1 MTKRFGDMPK
11 NINPF
16 LGYYNIPADDVIA
29 CVQSDWDLDFNYIDG
44 YLFFTKD
51 YLYMLIINKTADK
64 VNPDDSEQS
73 TLQRYDISE
82 IKSSSIFPQVVGGL
96 FLIEVNEVEKPV
108 AAFSNSFLKLF
119 YKMDTLFK
127 KRLNKE
133 EITEQDFIET
143 DIKEVC
149 PKCGMYYPEEGRQVC
164 PKCLNKRSLFFRT
177 LSYFKPYY
185 KYFIG
190 ISACILI
197 NAGMNVGIPYLS
209 GRVLYDQVLNAKAG
223 QAQIPLLA
231 GRIPVAALLIIVL
244 VLLFVRVSQQ
254 VFGIIQGRLVAGF
267 VPKAVYSIKTEIYQA
282 MQRLSLNFFSQRQ
295 TGGLLTRIQ
304 NDSTEVMNFFIDGL
318 PYFLVNILILIGATA
333 VMLIMNWKLTIFAVA
348 FIPLLFFSSYLM
360 LPRLF
365 HLYGKRHRSV
375 RNMNSTIQDNI
386 VGARVVKAFGQE
398 KAETGRFSK
407 VSTRVRDAEID
418 IVNYDNRF
426 YGTYTSVE
434 TISSLLVWG
443 VGSWF
448 VLQQVDNLTYGTLI
462 TFVGYVAMLNGPLDF
477 MSYVFRWWSQSLNCS
492 QRIFEVID
500 AIPDVKEISN
510 PIRREKLMGN
520 IEMRNVTFSYTPN
533 KKVLDQVNLNIK
545 AGELFGIV
553 GQSGAG
559 KTTIINLISRFYDPK
574 EGEIFIDGIPLKS
587 LAIEDL
593 RKNIAIV
600 SQETYIFQGTIA
612 QNIAYAR
619 PESTSKE
626 IMTAAII
633 ANAHDFICKMPHGYD
648 TVVGSGAK
656 SLSGGEKQ
664 RISIA
669 RAILVN
675 PQILILDEATSS
687 VDTQTEQKIQDS
699 LNFLTVG
706 RTTISIAHRLSTLK
720 NADHLIVL
728 ENGKVAEEGTHLE
741 LVKQKGVFYK
751 LIQLQSKALA
761 MRGVGE

>member
-1 MTKRFGDMPK
+1 MAMRFGETPAK
-11 NINPF
+11 IIPF
-16 LGYYNIPADDVIA
+16 LEFYDIHTDEVIA
-29 CVQSDWDLDFNYIDG
+29 CVHSDWDIDFNNIDG

-51 YLYMLIINKTADK
+51 YLYLLIINKKDGKTDPK
-64 VNPDDSEQS
+64 DPEQS
-73 TLQRYDISE
+73 SLQKFDIGV

-96 FLIEVNEVEKPV
+96 FLIEVDGVEQPV
-108 AAFSNSFLKLF
+108 VAFSNTYLKMF

-127 KRLNKE
+127 KRLNNE
-133 EITEQDFIET
+133 EITEPDFIET
-143 DIKEVC
+143 DVKEAC

-164 PKCLNKRSLFFRT
+164 PKCLDKRSLFFRT
-177 LSYFKPYY
+177 ISYFKPYY

-197 NAGMNVGIPYLS
+197 NAGMNVIIPFLS
-209 GRVLYDQVLNAKAG
+209 GRVLYDQILNKKANLNQVSFLG
-223 QAQIPLLA
+223 DKEPL
-231 GRIPVAALLIIVL
+231 VALLIIVL
-244 VLLFVRVSQQ
+244 VLLLVRVMQQ
-254 VFGIIQGRLVAGF
+254 LFGIIQGRLVAGF
-267 VPKAVYSIKTEIYQA
+267 VPKAVYTIKTEIYQS
-282 MQRLSLNFFSQRQ
+282 MQRLSMNFFSQRQ

-304 NDSTEVMNFFIDGL
+304 NDASEVMQFFIDGL
-318 PYFLVNILILIGATA
+318 PYFLVNILILVGASV
-333 VMLIMNWKLTIFAVA
+333 VMFLMNWKLAIFAVA
-348 FIPLLFFSSYLM
+348 FIPFLFFSSYLM

-365 HLYGKRHRSV
+365 HLYGKRHRTV

-407 VSTRVRDAEID
+407 VSTRVRDTEID
-418 IVNYDNRF
+418 LVNYDNRF
-426 YGTYTSVE
+426 YGTYVSVE
-434 TISSLLVWG
+434 TLSSLLVWG
-443 VGSWF
+443 IGSWF
-448 VLQQVDNLTYGTLI
+448 VLRQVDNLTYGTLI
-462 TFVGYVAMLNGPLDF
+462 TFIGYVGMLNGPLDF
-477 MSYVFRWWSQSLNCS
+477 MSFIFRWWSMSMNSS

-500 AIPDVKEISN
+500 AIPDIKEISE
-510 PIRREKLMGN
+510 PVRREKLMGD
-520 IEMRNVTFSYTPN
+520 IEMKNVTFSYTPN
-533 KKVLDQVNLNIK
+533 KKVLDNVSLHIK

-587 LAIEDL
+587 LAIEDI
-593 RKNIAIV
+593 RNNIAIV

-612 QNIAYAR
+612 QNIAYAK
-619 PESTSKE
+619 PDCTNKE
-626 IMTAAII
+626 ILYASIM

-699 LNFLTVG
+699 LNYLIVG

-728 ENGKVAEEGTHLE
+728 ENGKVVEEGTHME